1 MNNKD
6 DIRRRIRAR
15 KQLVDD
21 TERREAARRVF
32 DRVRRMAAFVV
43 AERVLLYHSL
53 PDELSTIAFMERF
66 VNNGNDQPAT
76 VIQKCTEHTIIGVLT
91 ILLLIVLY

>member
-53 PDELSTIAFMERF
+53 PDELSTIEFMERMQGKKKF
-66 VNNGNDQPAT
+66 FLPRVNGLNLE
-76 VIQKCTEHTIIGVLT
+76 IQIGRAHV
-91 ILLLIVLY
+91 